1 MIPCA
6 LVTCMSL
13 VGWAIVLGL
22 PVYALVQWWLIVRL
36 GEEVSVEDG
45 AGLPLSATYGGTV
58 PHLTGEPAGTGS
70 VTCRSCG
77 AENAGSFDYCGRCV
91 APLDP
96 AESGR

>member
-1 MIPCA
+1 M
-6 LVTCMSL
+6 TL

-36 GEEVSVEDG
+36 GEEVGVEDG

-58 PHLTGEPAGTGS
+58 PHLAGEPTGTAV

-77 AENAGSFDYCGRCV
+77 AKNGRRFDYCGRCV
-91 APLDP
+91 APLDS
-96 AESGR
+96 AERSR